1 MKFYMVE
8 IMLSILISIFWMKQS
23 GSNKHWKKINQES
36 QYG

>member
-8 IMLSILISIFWMKQS
+8 IMLSILISIFDEAVWVKQALE
-23 GSNKHWKKINQES
+23 KINQES